1 VLQAGAGQI
10 TARQAA
16 VAAGISMSVPAVT
29 VNKVCLSGLDAIALA
44 SQLIRLGEYDVIVA
58 GGMESMTRAPHL
70 LMNSRAGYKYGPVE
84 VQDSVALDG
93 LTDAFDH
100 LSMGES
106 TEDSGRTLG
115 ITREQQDEFAAASHQ
130 RAAAAVKNGL
140 FASEIVGVPVP
151 QRGGETL
158 MVTEDEGIRPGT
170 TKETL
175 AKLKPAFTKV
185 GTITAGNASQISDGA
200 AAVVVMSA
208 AAAERAGLRALAEIG
223 AHGNV
228 AGPDNSL
235 HSQPS
240 NAIKQALAKAGLTVS
255 DLDLIEINEAFAV
268 VAIQSMRDLGVG
280 PDVVNVNGGAIAIG
294 HPVGASGARMAVHLC
309 YELSQRGGGLG
320 AAGLCGGGGQGEAL
334 LLRVHG

>member
-16 VAAGISMSVPAVT
+16 VAAGIPMSIPALT

-44 SQLIRLGEYDVIVA
+44 SQLIRLGEYDIVVA

-70 LMNSRAGYKYGPVE
+70 LKNSRAGYKYGAFQVE
-84 VQDSVALDG
+84 DSMALDG

-106 TEDSGRTLG
+106 TENSGRKLG
-115 ITREQQDEFAAASHQ
+115 ITREQQDEFAAMSHQ
-130 RAAAAVKNGL
+130 RAAAAAKNGL
-140 FASEIVGVPVP
+140 FAAEMIGVPIP
-151 QRGGETL
+151 QRGGEPL
-158 MVTEDEGIRPGT
+158 LVTEDEGIRPGT
-170 TKETL
+170 TAETL
-175 AKLKPAFTKV
+175 ARLKPAFGKD
-185 GTITAGNASQISDGA
+185 GTITAGTASQISDGA
-200 AAVVVMSA
+200 AAVVVTSA
-208 AAAERAGLRALAEIG
+208 EYAERAGLSALAEIG

-240 NAIKQALAKAGLTVS
+240 NAIKQALAKAGLATS
-255 DLDLIEINEAFAV
+255 DLDLIEINEAFAA

-294 HPVGASGARMAVHLC
+294 HPIGASGARLVVHLC
-309 YELSQRGGGLG
+309 YELGRRGGGLG

-334 LLRVHG
+334 LFRVRG